1 MISVFIVDDSAVM
14 RQLVGE
20 IINHDRELKL
30 IGSAPDPILA
40 ERKMKMNW
48 PDVILLDVEMPKM
61 DGITFL
67 KKIMQERPTPIIM
80 CSALTQKHTETTMEA
95 LASGAVDVIAKPTQG
110 LADFINNQGV
120 TQIVD
125 AIKAAGK
132 AKVKP
137 MRYLAEESIRRN
149 HTADEVL
156 PPPSPDE
163 LKPPITSDKVI
174 AVGASTGGTE
184 ALTGLLSLLP
194 PTTPPIVIVQHMPS
208 KFTHAFAQRLNTIT
222 RHVVVEGETA
232 MRLKSGHVYI
242 APGGKHMLVKRQGSD
257 YYLEIRDGPLVSRHR
272 PSVDVLFRSVA
283 QTVGRNA
290 IGVILTGM
298 GDDGASGML
307 DMKQAGAI
315 NFAES
320 ESSCVV
326 FGMPKEAIARGA
338 VDKVYSLSN
347 IPYQILKVLG
357 C

>member
-20 IINHDRELKL
+20 IIQHDRELKL

-67 KKIMQERPTPIIM
+67 KKIMQEKPTPIIM
-80 CSALTQKHTETTMEA
+80 CSALTQKHTETAMEA
-95 LASGAVDVIAKPTQG
+95 LASGAVDVIAKPSQG
-110 LADFINNQGV
+110 LSDFLNNQGI
-120 TQIVD
+120 TQIID

-137 MRYLAEESIRRN
+137 LRYLAEESVRHN
-149 HTADEVL
+149 HTVDEML
-156 PPPSPDE
+156 PPTAPNE
-163 LKPPITSDKVI
+163 LKPPITPDKVI

-184 ALTGLLSLLP
+184 ALTGFLSLLP
-194 PTTPPIVIVQHMPS
+194 PNTPPIVIVQHMPS
-208 KFTHAFAQRLNTIT
+208 KFTHAFAQRLNTVT
-222 RHVVVEGETA
+222 RHTVVEGENA
-232 MRLKSGHVYI
+232 MRLKAGHVYI

-257 YYLEIRDGPLVSRHR
+257 YYLEVRDGPLVSRHR

-283 QTVGRNA
+283 QSVGRNA

-307 DMKQAGAI
+307 DMKSAGAI

-320 ESSCVV
+320 EASCVV

-338 VDKVYSLSN
+338 VDKVFSLSN
-347 IPYQILKVLG
+347 IPYQILKVLR